1 MDQEGQMDREDA
13 VFAALADRTRRRML
27 DRLFESPGMTL
38 NDLVA
43 NLDMRRQSASRHL
56 KVLEASGLVVVQWQ
70 GREKRHY
77 LNPVPIVDIERRWTE
92 KFTATRAGALLELK
106 DRIESEEGQ

>member
-1 MDQEGQMDREDA
+1 MEQEDA
-13 VFAALADRTRRRML
+13 VFSALADRTRRQML
-27 DRLFESPGMTL
+27 DRLFDSPGMTL

-56 KVLEASGLVVVQWQ
+56 KVLEAAGLVVVQWQ

-77 LNPVPIVDIERRWTE
+77 LNPVPIVEIERRWTE
-92 KFTATRAGALLELK
+92 KFTRGKTAALLDLK
-106 DRIESEEGQ
+106 DRLESEEGT

>member
-1 MDQEGQMDREDA
+1 MHREDA
-13 VFAALADRTRRRML
+13 VFSALADRTRRQML
-27 DRLFESPGMTL
+27 DRLFDSPGMTL

-56 KVLEASGLVVVQWQ
+56 KVLEAAGLVVVQWQ

-77 LNPVPIVDIERRWTE
+77 LNPVPIVEIERRWTE
-92 KFTATRAGALLELK
+92 KFAQGKAGALLDLK
-106 DRIESEEGQ
+106 DRLESEEGT